1 MAGLGYTVYLVSA
14 ARQGA
19 RLIGSKLVVVRSTYG
34 EISTIAPNPLLCSLT
49 DISPVCSIGA
59 FCKKPYAG
67 FTLAPRSP
75 RSPRSRKIVE
85 LHDFVFLPRFRTLP
99 YASNKF
105 CHDLWRFITNPTRLW
120 SRSTTNFSTIRQAF
134 SRSSRWTL
142 AFSHVLLRSLETCH
156 VCYVLLRSATI
167 METIQRGSPRL
178 SHDWHI
184 KRT

>member
-1 MAGLGYTVYLVSA
+1 MNKIEIEVVCVY
-14 ARQGA
+14 
-19 RLIGSKLVVVRSTYG
+19 
-34 EISTIAPNPLLCSLT
+34 STIEKWGKMYHLRMNRLE
-49 DISPVCSIGA
+49 
-59 FCKKPYAG
+59 KKILYVYITIEESWSMRIKIPSVYITAG
-67 FTLAPRSP
+67 FTLAPWSP

>member
-1 MAGLGYTVYLVSA
+1 MHF
-14 ARQGA
+14 
-19 RLIGSKLVVVRSTYG
+19 I
-34 EISTIAPNPLLCSLT
+34 ILLCPLSNVILHISL
-49 DISPVCSIGA
+49 ICSETRQSWHH
-59 FCKKPYAG
+59 YAG

>member
-1 MAGLGYTVYLVSA
+1 MAGIMLLSVVGLNIDLDCLVPHCVM
-14 ARQGA
+14 
-19 RLIGSKLVVVRSTYG
+19 GSRDQWEFPSF
-34 EISTIAPNPLLCSLT
+34 SDPS
-49 DISPVCSIGA
+49 DSPFAC
-59 FCKKPYAG
+59 YAG